1 MPTPLSILELAPVRQ
16 GGTTKEALE
25 RSLAVTQAAER
36 LGYSRVWV
44 AEHHNAPGIASS
56 ATSVVIGYLA
66 ANTESIT
73 LGSGGIMLP
82 NHSPLVV
89 AEQFGT
95 LASLYPGRIE
105 LGLGRAPGTDQETF
119 LALRRTHGD
128 AERFPQDV
136 QELQGYLGPRESGQ
150 RVQAI
155 PGTDTRVPIW
165 ILGSSLFGAQ
175 LAAALGLPYSFASH
189 FAPDALTDAVR
200 VYRENF
206 KPSEQL
212 QEPLV
217 MAGVNVLCAD
227 TDAEAQRLFTTN
239 QQRFADFRRRGESGM
254 AKPPIDD
261 IETYWSPEEKAM
273 ASHMLRYSLV
283 GSPATVREDLERFA
297 KHADADELIVVT
309 TTYDEEPQ
317 LRSFELLA
325 EVAGLPTRV

>member
-16 GGTTKEALE
+16 GGTIKEALE

-44 AEHHNAPGIASS
+44 AEHHNAPGIAAS

-66 ANTESIT
+66 AHTETIT

-119 LALRRTHGD
+119 FALRRTHGD

-136 QELQGYLGPRESGQ
+136 QELQALLGPRQPGQ
-150 RVQAI
+150 RVHAI
-155 PGTDTRVPIW
+155 PGTDTNVPIW

-175 LAAALGLPYSFASH
+175 LAAALGLPYAFASH
-189 FAPDALTDAVR
+189 FAPDALTDAVQ
-200 VYRENF
+200 VYRESF
-206 KPSEQL
+206 KPSDQL
-212 QEPLV
+212 AEPRV
-217 MAGVNVLCAD
+217 MAGVNVICAD
-227 TDAEAQRLFTTN
+227 TDAEARRLFTTH
-239 QQRFADFRRRGESGM
+239 QMRFADFRRRGESGL

-261 IETYWSPEEKAM
+261 IDQYWTPEEKAM
-273 ASHMLRYSLV
+273 ASHMLRYSVV
-283 GSPATVREDLERFA
+283 GSPATVREDLARFRE
-297 KHADADELIVVT
+297 HADADELIVVT
-309 TTYDEEPQ
+309 STYDEEPE
-317 LRSFELLA
+317 LRSLELLA
-325 EVAGLPTRV
+325 EAADLVPA